1 MAIYCPMV
9 PKNSTSDQ
17 DHGDAM
23 LSALEHQRRSCE
35 SLGST
40 VQVRL
45 LDGLIEDFRSGGIVR
60 HLLAERNER
69 PLHDA
74 VPLRLLGGL
83 HRLVLAGMAPR
94 LARHYPTVGGEPG
107 DSLVTDA
114 LDTLDEH
121 MTEIRDLLSK
131 PVQTN
136 EVGRSVV
143 LMAAARWL
151 HGLGESHFDLVEVG
165 SSAGL
170 NLFFDRYHAPVI
182 TGSWGPVDSPVHL
195 AADAIRLPPPSSG
208 DVAVAVRRWG
218 SDPNP
223 VDLADDSQRVG
234 LLSFVWPDHLERFA
248 RLASAIELARA
259 DPPRVDTASADE
271 TVERL
276 RVDGLERCTVV
287 FHSIVWQYMG
297 PHVQRR
303 FVDGLHRVA
312 ANSRD
317 GHRLIWLRMEPAG
330 PTADVRATIWSDDR
344 VDELV
349 LATVGYH
356 GVDLN
361 WEPRPATDDD

>member
-1 MAIYCPMV
+1 M
-9 PKNSTSDQ
+9 PKDSTGDQ
-17 DHGDAM
+17 DRDDAM
-23 LSALEHQRRSCE
+23 LSALEQQRQSCA
-35 SLGST
+35 SLGSQ
-40 VQVRL
+40 VQVHL
-45 LDGLIEDFRSGGIVR
+45 LDGLIDDFRSGGTVR
-60 HLLAERNER
+60 HLLAERKER

-83 HRLVLAGMAPR
+83 HRLVLAGIAPR
-94 LARHYPTVGGEPG
+94 LARHYPTVGGHPG
-107 DSLVTDA
+107 DSLVSDA
-114 LDTLDEH
+114 LDTLNEH
-121 MTEIRDLLSK
+121 TAEIRQSLSR

-170 NLFFDRYHAPVI
+170 NLFFEQFHAPV
-182 TGSWGPVDSPVHL
+182 TAGGWGPVESSVHL
-195 AADAIRLPPPSSG
+195 SADAVRRPPPSDG
-208 DVAVAVRRWG
+208 KTAIAVRRWG

-223 VDLADDSQRVG
+223 VNLDDDSQRVG
-234 LLSFVWPDHLERFA
+234 LLSFVWPDHVERFA
-248 RLASAIELARA
+248 RLASAVELARA

-276 RVDGLERCTVV
+276 RADELERCTVV

-297 PHVQRR
+297 PRVQRR
-303 FVDGLHRVA
+303 FVDGLHEVGAR
-312 ANSRD
+312 SRR
-317 GHRLIWLRMEPAG
+317 GHKLIWLRMEPAG
-330 PTADVRATIWSDDR
+330 PTADVRATVWTDDT
-344 VDELV
+344 VEELV

-361 WEPRPATDDD
+361 WNPRLAADDD